1 MGKAESFHKVELYT
15 NLYIYIRLYIMI
27 LSYGYNKESRNASV
41 SALILEA
48 FA

>member
-1 MGKAESFHKVELYT
+1 MVKAESFHKVELYIK
-15 NLYIYIRLYIMI
+15 LYIYRRLYIMTW
-27 LSYGYNKESRNASV
+27 SYGYNKESCNASV